1 MLVLDGFIMQ
11 LGKLVLILVLTALF
25 YISFSNSNDQPPP
38 TDWLE
43 FCPYQQLCFQRP
55 TDLMPGE
62 VVIIDSIAGQLDSD
76 NINLTYDLGQYSSTF
91 SELTLASTEAI
102 VIDGY
107 HGKLL
112 IQERKMALSV
122 PNISGKIG
130 FAMLINFKNNV
141 ELAQGR
147 RIFESVK
154 FNVKS

>member
-1 MLVLDGFIMQ
+1 
-11 LGKLVLILVLTALF
+11 
-25 YISFSNSNDQPPP
+25 
-38 TDWLE
+38 
-43 FCPYQQLCFQRP
+43 
-55 TDLMPGE
+55 MPGE